1 MESAYDFDEV
11 KIRVEVILGKLLRMK
26 VSIKKDDPRITSI
39 HTDICL
45 KRADKKNEPIPD
57 EEILSLIKKYFRY
70 KAVLYAQQIN

>member
-1 MESAYDFDEV
+1 MESAYDFEEV
-11 KIRVEVILGKLLRMK
+11 RMRVELILGKILKLK

-70 KAVLYAQQIN
+70 KAVLYSQQIN